1 VKLYEVEYAH
11 PAQASRAR
19 LRVWEQP
26 EGGFLVTEDRTGTA
40 TVVKT
45 VGLFAG
51 REEALARV
59 RSRGEELERQRY
71 RPVLAGG

>member
-1 VKLYEVEYAH
+1 MKLYEVEYAH

-51 REEALARV
+51 QSSMPTQSAAGEDRAVALA
-59 RSRGEELERQRY
+59 LQL
-71 RPVLAGG
+71 LAGG